1 MEAQDDPRFLKG
13 VNEFNQ
19 RLFFECHETLEEVW
33 WEEHGEDRLF
43 YQGIIQIAVGY
54 LKLEEGVLVGSIK
67 LWRSGLEKLAAYPPV
82 HMGVKLDSFIQEV
95 KANLEEVEIA
105 YAKGG
110 DSPEIHVPELSLDAS
125 S

>member
-1 MEAQDDPRFLKG
+1 MAAQQDPRFLKG

-54 LKLEEGVLVGSIK
+54 LKLEEGVLIGSIK

-82 HMGVKLDSFIQEV
+82 HMGGKLDSFIR
-95 KANLEEVEIA
+95 AG
-105 YAKGG
+105 KGG
-110 DSPEIHVPELSLDAS
+110 PQEGEGAFAKRGGFSLFS
-125 S
+125 L